1 MGVWLSPWFLLKL
14 CKGHNEN
21 LYKSQNFRFIV
32 LGGRTGFFPLS
43 TATGTELSKSR

>member
-21 LYKSQNFRFIV
+21 LYKSQNFRFTV
-32 LGGRTGFFPLS
+32 LGGRTGFFPLP